1 MRESEVP
8 VMPKASYLELKNVLH
23 TINKGGK
30 NKQESA
36 EEKRKELMTEFV
48 KRTTARSAAVDQQTG
63 SKPGRAKPVKK
74 EKPAPIK
81 AARPEAAKPNRA
93 ADQQELYRLK
103 HQLAKARRGLVA
115 QQEAI
120 QDLKQKVLAEQTTAT
135 QWQEKYQTAVTD
147 MQSAQTANI
156 AAHRTIQ
163 SLHDKNELLAKRT
176 GKLRQENK
184 ALRTRLVN
192 ANRRNKA
199 LQGQWIAMNQEQ
211 YIAAYRLWQQE
222 QSPYAVLKRK
232 TIPALTNQIAEL
244 KTEVQQQIQN
254 TNELRQVF
262 TNEARWRPIG
272 KVAVELFAP
281 LVSYDQLKKI
291 LTILNENRTK
301 PIQYK
306 RPATVTPAPRPA
318 NIPLTDV
325 ARIKVTTP
333 AESQDADLVKDVLA
347 HTETAESTAPTA
359 PTTKKSLHLALD
371 RYSQHSKV
379 RPAKPKK
386 ETPLPEWLE
395 NPQLFQD
402 VPIHIL
408 TWQDARGIRN
418 QLKQLGAVTR
428 VERPDAMSINQI
440 RQIAY
445 SEPDAII
452 IADRTKAHHA
462 TVQAMKD
469 IQADRA
475 ADHAET
481 VIADKGI
488 GATST
493 LRTIYDILLGRWSR
507 TRALE
512 AELINRE
519 IPSE

>member
-1 MRESEVP
+1 
-8 VMPKASYLELKNVLH
+8 
-23 TINKGGK
+23 
-30 NKQESA
+30 
-36 EEKRKELMTEFV
+36 
-48 KRTTARSAAVDQQTG
+48 
-63 SKPGRAKPVKK
+63 
-74 EKPAPIK
+74 
-81 AARPEAAKPNRA
+81 
-93 ADQQELYRLK
+93 
-103 HQLAKARRGLVA
+103 
-115 QQEAI
+115 
-120 QDLKQKVLAEQTTAT
+120 
-135 QWQEKYQTAVTD
+135 
-147 MQSAQTANI
+147 
-156 AAHRTIQ
+156 
-163 SLHDKNELLAKRT
+163 
-176 GKLRQENK
+176 
-184 ALRTRLVN
+184 
-192 ANRRNKA
+192 
-199 LQGQWIAMNQEQ
+199 Q

-244 KTEVQQQIQN
+244 KTEVHQQIQN

-347 HTETAESTAPTA
+347 HTETAESTVPTA

-418 QLKQLGAVTR
+418 RLKQLGAVTR

-519 IPSE
+519 TPSE

>member
-1 MRESEVP
+1 
-8 VMPKASYLELKNVLH
+8 MPKASYLELKNVLH

-63 SKPGRAKPVKK
+63 SKPGKAKPVKK

-81 AARPEAAKPNRA
+81 AARPETAKPNRA

-115 QQEAI
+115 QQEAV

-163 SLHDKNELLAKRT
+163 SLHDKKELLAKRT

-199 LQGQWIAMNQEQ
+199 LQGQCIAMNQEQ

-254 TNELRQVF
+254 TKELRQVF

-333 AESQDADLVKDVLA
+333 AEGQDADLVKDVLA

-418 QLKQLGAVTR
+418 QLKQLGAVIH
-428 VERPDAMSINQI
+428 VERPDAISISQI
-440 RQIAY
+440 HQIAY
-445 SEPDAII
+445 SEPDTII

-469 IQADRA
+469 IQADRD

-519 IPSE
+519 TPSE

>member
-1 MRESEVP
+1 M
-8 VMPKASYLELKNVLH
+8 
-23 TINKGGK
+23 
-30 NKQESA
+30 
-36 EEKRKELMTEFV
+36 
-48 KRTTARSAAVDQQTG
+48 
-63 SKPGRAKPVKK
+63 
-74 EKPAPIK
+74 
-81 AARPEAAKPNRA
+81 
-93 ADQQELYRLK
+93 
-103 HQLAKARRGLVA
+103 
-115 QQEAI
+115 
-120 QDLKQKVLAEQTTAT
+120 
-135 QWQEKYQTAVTD
+135 
-147 MQSAQTANI
+147 
-156 AAHRTIQ
+156 
-163 SLHDKNELLAKRT
+163 
-176 GKLRQENK
+176 
-184 ALRTRLVN
+184 
-192 ANRRNKA
+192 
-199 LQGQWIAMNQEQ
+199 
-211 YIAAYRLWQQE
+211 
-222 QSPYAVLKRK
+222 
-232 TIPALTNQIAEL
+232 
-244 KTEVQQQIQN
+244 
-254 TNELRQVF
+254 
-262 TNEARWRPIG
+262 
-272 KVAVELFAP
+272 
-281 LVSYDQLKKI
+281 
-291 LTILNENRTK
+291 
-301 PIQYK
+301 
-306 RPATVTPAPRPA
+306 
-318 NIPLTDV
+318 
-325 ARIKVTTP
+325 
-333 AESQDADLVKDVLA
+333 
-347 HTETAESTAPTA
+347 
-359 PTTKKSLHLALD
+359 ALD

-418 QLKQLGAVTR
+418 RLKQLGAVTR